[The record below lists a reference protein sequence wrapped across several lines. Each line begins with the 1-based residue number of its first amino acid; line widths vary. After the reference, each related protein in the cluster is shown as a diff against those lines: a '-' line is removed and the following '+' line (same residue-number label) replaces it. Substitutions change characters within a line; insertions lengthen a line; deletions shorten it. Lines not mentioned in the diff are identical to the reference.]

1 MTPTQQRQ
9 LEAELAEIEAGI
21 QVFEELAA
29 HDPDSVVEGWV
40 GTSKSRG
47 TAGKPSQAKDY
58 LTVRSYEPR
67 EAWHGKRTKRIP
79 VGHQAMEHAYR
90 EACDLGQRL
99 RRLRRKRDRI
109 CRLLGR
115 IIFHAENMA

>member
-21 QVFEELAA
+21 QVFKELAA

-58 LTVRSYEPR
+58 LTGPKQSMSPTAAIASVLS
-67 EAWHGKRTKRIP
+67 
-79 VGHQAMEHAYR
+79 
-90 EACDLGQRL
+90 
-99 RRLRRKRDRI
+99 
-109 CRLLGR
+109 
-115 IIFHAENMA
+115 

>member
-67 EAWHGKRTKRIP
+67 EAWRGKRTN
-79 VGHQAMEHAYR
+79 
-90 EACDLGQRL
+90 LNNS
-99 RRLRRKRDRI
+99 RDI
-109 CRLLGR
+109 SQG
-115 IIFHAENMA
+115 